1 MKVSS
6 IGYVCRDGIRNIW
19 RNKMMSVASIST
31 VAISLFLLGFV
42 WLFITNVDHMVT
54 SVESELEI
62 NAYIETSYTRD
73 QGAELSEQISRL
85 PGVATT
91 SFVTKEEALIILNG
105 RFGADAN
112 LSDTVGVYNPLP
124 DLIKVKATDPDLVPG
139 LAMRLENTAG
149 IEMVRYGK
157 GMVERLLQTAD
168 WVRRAGLLGL
178 LGISVAAI
186 FLISTSIRLTVYSRR
201 EEITIMRLVG
211 ATNWYI
217 RWPFLVEG
225 LFIGVFGSVMA
236 CGILYY
242 GYLGLAKYLT
252 ENLYFIPLLSDME
265 ILINMGLNILAYGGL
280 LGLIGSFLSVIRYLR
295 V

>member
-1 MKVSS
+1 GS
-6 IGYVCRDGIRNIW
+6 
-19 RNKMMSVASIST
+19 
-31 VAISLFLLGFV
+31 
-42 WLFITNVDHMVT
+42 
-54 SVESELEI
+54 
-62 NAYIETSYTRD
+62 
-73 QGAELSEQISRL
+73 
-85 PGVATT
+85 
-91 SFVTKEEALIILNG
+91 
-105 RFGADAN
+105 
-112 LSDTVGVYNPLP
+112 YNPLP

-139 LAMRLENTAG
+139 LAMRLENTTG

-242 GYLGLAKYLT
+242 GYLELAKYLT